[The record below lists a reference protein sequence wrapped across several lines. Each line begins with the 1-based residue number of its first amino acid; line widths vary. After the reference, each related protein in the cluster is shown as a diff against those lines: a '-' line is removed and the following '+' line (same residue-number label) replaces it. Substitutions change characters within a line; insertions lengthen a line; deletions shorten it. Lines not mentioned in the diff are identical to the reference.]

1 MLHSYKMLR
10 FLPLTVTMR
19 QVDIVY
25 FFLQRLIRGDDDV
38 VTRQKLGLEE
48 AMCVNS
54 SIHLIQQ
61 T

>member
-1 MLHSYKMLR
+1 MLHSYKMLK
-10 FLPLTVTMR
+10 FFPLTVTMR
-19 QVDIVY
+19 QVDIVD

-38 VTRQKLGLEE
+38 MTRQELGLEE

-54 SIHLIQQ
+54 SIHL